1 MSASDS
7 AFAIA
12 MLCFIADYL
21 VGDSQG
27 IVVWKAVGLK
37 HTSHKGRDCGFKS
50 HLAHPC
56 KSLVCI

>member
-21 VGDSQG
+21 VGDSHG
-27 IVVWKAVGLK
+27 IVVWKAVGL
-37 HTSHKGRDCGFKS
+37 FWIAV
-50 HLAHPC
+50 HLVRKWRGA
-56 KSLVCI
+56 K